1 MKTED
6 DAPSTVRIGVLGCGN
21 VGSALCQIL
30 ASEAGAI
37 ARTTGIHLR
46 LVAIAVKDPA
56 KSRSWQIPSEL
67 LRSDPKEIVTDPQI
81 DVIVELIGGTG
92 VAGDLVAEALRSG
105 KTVVTANK
113 DLLADRG
120 AALHAAA
127 ELSNA
132 RLYFEAAVGGALPL
146 VRMLQLSMTG
156 EPIQSV
162 IGILNGTT
170 NYILT
175 SMTESGASFDAAL
188 HEAQNLGYAEA
199 DSSADVQGR
208 DAAAKAAII
217 ARSPLVSRST
227 SARYTAKELPIS
239 RKLHFRLARAWLRN
253 KASRTVDLDSAD
265 GAVVARVHP
274 SLVPA
279 SHVLASV
286 GGAYN
291 AVYIRGAWLGELM
304 LYGHGAGARPT
315 ASAVLSDI
323 LSAARGLPSPDRI
336 AHLAKGM
343 LADRSARF
351 CVVVKG
357 SDRPGVLA
365 TVDGL
370 FARHGIAVATIIQYD
385 YQDSS
390 RIVLTT
396 RPAGERALSK
406 AIERLND
413 LDVVDKVEIA
423 LRFMELPQER
433 RPKDSTRKQ
442 PLNTGGDP

>member
-1 MKTED
+1 
-6 DAPSTVRIGVLGCGN
+6 
-21 VGSALCQIL
+21 
-30 ASEAGAI
+30 
-37 ARTTGIHLR
+37 
-46 LVAIAVKDPA
+46 VAIAVKNAA

-92 VAGDLVAEALRSG
+92 IAGDLIVEALRSG

-127 ELSNA
+127 QLSNA
-132 RLYFEAAVGGALPL
+132 SLYFEAAVGGALPL

-162 IGILNGTT
+162 IGILNGTA

-175 SMTESGASFDAAL
+175 SMTESGTSFDAAL
-188 HEAQNLGYAEA
+188 HEAQELGYAEA

-217 ARSPLVSRST
+217 TRIAFGVPIKIGEIHCEGIADIPQV
-227 SARYTAKELPIS
+227 AFQIAHELGYVI
-239 RKLHFRLARAWLRN
+239 RLLA
-253 KASRTVDLDSAD
+253 TVDVDTAD
-265 GAVVARVHP
+265 RAVVARVHP
-274 SLVPA
+274 TLVPV

-291 AVYIRGAWLGELM
+291 AVYVRGAWLGECM

-323 LSAARGLPSPDRI
+323 LSAARGLPSPDRTG
-336 AHLAKGM
+336 HLAKGM

-385 YQDSS
+385 YEDSS

-423 LRFMELPQER
+423 LRFMELPQET
-433 RPKDSTRKQ
+433 SAA
-442 PLNTGGDP
+442 G

>member
-6 DAPSTVRIGVLGCGN
+6 DTSSTVRIGVLGCGT
-21 VGSALCQIL
+21 VGSALCRIL
-30 ASEAGAI
+30 TTEADAI
-37 ARTTGIHLR
+37 ATTTGIHLK
-46 LVAIAVKDPA
+46 LVAVAVRNVVKERPWPIPA
-56 KSRSWQIPSEL
+56 EL
-67 LRSDPKEIVTDPQI
+67 LRSDPKEIVADPHI
-81 DVIVELIGGTG
+81 DVVVELIGGTG
-92 VAGDLVAEALRSG
+92 VVGDLVEEALRSS
-105 KTVVTANK
+105 KIVVTANK
-113 DLLADRG
+113 DLIADRG

-127 ELSNA
+127 ELSNS

-146 VRMLQLSMTG
+146 IRMLQLSMAG

-170 NYILT
+170 NHILT
-175 SMTESGASFDAAL
+175 SMTESAKSFDDAL
-188 HEAQNLGYAEA
+188 AEAKALGYAEA
-199 DSSADVQGR
+199 DPSADISGR

-217 ARSPLVSRST
+217 ARVAFGVPIDIGEVHCEGIFDIPRIAFQI
-227 SARYTAKELPIS
+227 ARELGCVI
-239 RKLHFRLARAWLRN
+239 KLLA
-253 KASRTVDLDSAD
+253 TVDLGVND

-274 SLVPA
+274 ALVPA

-291 AVYIRGAWLGELM
+291 AVYVRGAWLGECM
-304 LYGHGAGARPT
+304 LYGLGAGADPT

-323 LSAARGLPSPDRI
+323 LSAARGLPSTDRSTQ
-336 AHLAKGM
+336 LPKGV

-370 FARHGIAVATIIQYD
+370 FARHGIAVATILQYNFEH
-385 YQDSS
+385 SS

-396 RPAGERALSK
+396 RPAGERALSR
-406 AIERLND
+406 AIERLNN
-413 LDVVDKVEIA
+413 LDVVDDVEVAI
-423 LRFMELPQER
+423 RFMELPQAA
-433 RPKDSTRKQ
+433 PA
-442 PLNTGGDP
+442 GGSARETNHP

>member
-1 MKTED
+1 MKTAD
-6 DAPSTVRIGVLGCGN
+6 DAPLTVHIGVLGCGN
-21 VGSALCQIL
+21 VGTALCQIL
-30 ASEAGAI
+30 DSEAEAI

-46 LVAIAVKDPA
+46 LVAIAVKNSA
-56 KSRSWQIPSEL
+56 KSRAWQIPPEL
-67 LRSDPKEIVTDPQI
+67 LRSDPKEIVADPQI

-92 VAGDLVAEALRSG
+92 VAGDLVVEALRGG

-120 AALHAAA
+120 TTLYATAK
-127 ELSNA
+127 LSNA

-146 VRMLQLSMTG
+146 VRMIQLSMSG

-175 SMTESGASFDAAL
+175 SMTESGTSFDAAL
-188 HEAQNLGYAEA
+188 HEAQELGYAEA

-217 ARSPLVSRST
+217 ARIAFGVQIEIGEIYCEGITDIPQVAFQIAHDLGYV
-227 SARYTAKELPIS
+227 I
-239 RKLHFRLARAWLRN
+239 KLLA
-253 KASRTVDLDSAD
+253 TVDLDAAD
-265 GAVVARVHP
+265 AGVVARVHP
-274 SLVPA
+274 TLVPI

-291 AVYIRGAWLGELM
+291 AVYVRGAWLGECM
-304 LYGHGAGARPT
+304 LYGHGAGACPT

-323 LSAARGLPSPDRI
+323 LSAARGLPSPERTGR
-336 AHLAKGM
+336 LVKGM
-343 LADRSARF
+343 LADRSAQF

-370 FARHGIAVATIIQYD
+370 FARHGIAVATIMQYD
-385 YQDSS
+385 YENSS

-396 RPAGERALSK
+396 RPAGERALSR

-413 LDVVDKVEIA
+413 LDVVDKVEVA
-423 LRFMELPQER
+423 LRFMELPRDTSAER
-433 RPKDSTRKQ
+433 
-442 PLNTGGDP
+442 